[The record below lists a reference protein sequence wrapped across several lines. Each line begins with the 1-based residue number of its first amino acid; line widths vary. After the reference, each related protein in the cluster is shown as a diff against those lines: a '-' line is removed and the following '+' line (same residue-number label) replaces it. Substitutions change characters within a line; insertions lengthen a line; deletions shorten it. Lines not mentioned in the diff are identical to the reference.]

1 MKASKTFQLFL
12 QGIRREKTSV
22 VEPATWNLLFNNVI
36 IKWINFK
43 QDMVERNQTFDDDLS
58 LVTITT
64 DSLPFPPL
72 PFLAETSSIRVFPVP
87 EITYSNKKNTHNVGD
102 DVNMSYPN
110 YLRLLN
116 IKGITSDGD
125 EIKLTSLKTNEEDE
139 ILTNKFTKPSVDECY
154 YRVEDGS
161 VYYPGGRVYKVY
173 FGDVDIVKVK
183 LSYLRTPIEYF
194 LDESNPSDNV
204 YNVDHI
210 VGKGSV
216 PLEFDD
222 LRTTKIID
230 MAVRLF
236 LEVKSDPRYKSL
248 LNEQIVNKII
258 N

>member
-1 MKASKTFQLFL
+1 M
-12 QGIRREKTSV
+12 
-22 VEPATWNLLFNNVI
+22 
-36 IKWINFK
+36 K
-43 QDMVERNQTFDDDLS
+43 QDNVERNQGFDDDLS
-58 LVTITT
+58 IITITT
-64 DSLPFPPL
+64 DGLPFPPL
-72 PFLAETSSIRVFPVP
+72 LSLASVTGIKVFPVP
-87 EITYSNKKNTHNVGD
+87 EKTFSNLKNTHDIGD
-102 DVNMSYPN
+102 DKKMSYPN

-116 IKGITSDGD
+116 IRGVTTDGT
-125 EIKLTSLKTNEEDE
+125 EVKLTSLKTNEEDE
-139 ILTNKFTKPSVDECY
+139 IITNEYTKPSIEECY

-173 FGDVDIVKVK
+173 SGDIGIVKVK

-194 LDESNPSDNV
+194 FDESNPIDDVTNV
-204 YNVDHI
+204 SHTL
-210 VGKGSV
+210 GQGSV